1 MLGLAVAAAFGSGAF
16 GSATPA
22 TTTGTFTTQPT
33 DASPSTVAAS
43 SAVTSRGDDGAG
55 DGASAGDGAADGAGS
70 RVGGGADR
78 ASATPSAAPPTTS
91 PATDDTTPDDS
102 PVVTALG
109 PGVLEGVDW
118 QVFDDRIAPPLISS
132 GAIAVS
138 IAVAKDGRLVHE
150 AAYGV
155 ADPATAEPVTTASR
169 FRIASI
175 SKVLTATVALQLVDD
190 GLLQLDAPVLAP
202 LAAQFGVP
210 LTDPRMEQVTL
221 RHLLSHTSGFADF
234 SEEFFRG
241 DAVGCEDATI
251 AGFAN
256 PLSGSP
262 GQSANYS
269 NMNFCIVGLLIELA
283 TADSYEAAVY
293 DRLLTPLGITE
304 MRVTGNNDV
313 RPGEVVHP
321 GDPGRNFMEVLG
333 GAGSW
338 VATAADLVAIVD
350 SLDTSRP
357 GWHPISPALADEM
370 QGRTEAGRL
379 AKGYR
384 FGLGL
389 LLFGDGWGHTGTL
402 QNAHSM
408 VLHRADGFTY
418 AIVVSGSAPSE
429 SNDLARFADRGFEA
443 IGVPLLALVAPTP
456 LAR

>member
-1 MLGLAVAAAFGSGAF
+1 M
-16 GSATPA
+16 
-22 TTTGTFTTQPT
+22 
-33 DASPSTVAAS
+33 
-43 SAVTSRGDDGAG
+43 
-55 DGASAGDGAADGAGS
+55 
-70 RVGGGADR
+70 
-78 ASATPSAAPPTTS
+78 
-91 PATDDTTPDDS
+91 
-102 PVVTALG
+102 VTALG

-379 AKGYR
+379 ARGYR

>member
-1 MLGLAVAAAFGSGAF
+1 MSARRTPVALPAIVFGLAVAAAFGSGA
-16 GSATPA
+16 
-22 TTTGTFTTQPT
+22 
-33 DASPSTVAAS
+33 
-43 SAVTSRGDDGAG
+43 
-55 DGASAGDGAADGAGS
+55 
-70 RVGGGADR
+70 VG
-78 ASATPSAAPPTTS
+78 SAAPPLASGTFATVPTASGSSTDGTGTGTRSAGSGSTTTS
-91 PATDDTTPDDS
+91 PTDDTTPDDS
-102 PVVTALG
+102 PAVTALG

-118 QVFDDRIAPPLISS
+118 QVFDDRIAPPLMSG

-138 IAVAKDGRLVHE
+138 IAVAKDGRLVHA

-155 ADPATAEPVTTASR
+155 ADPASGEPVTAASR
-169 FRIASI
+169 FRIASN
-175 SKVLTATVALQLVDD
+175 SKVLTSTVALALVDE
-190 GLLQLDAPVLAP
+190 GLLELDEPVLAP

-234 SEEFFRG
+234 REEFFRG
-241 DAVGCEDATI
+241 SAVGCEDATI
-251 AGFAN
+251 AGFSN

-283 TADSYEAAVY
+283 AADSYESAVY
-293 DRLLTPLGITE
+293 DRLLTPLGITD

-357 GWHPISPALADEM
+357 GWHPISPELADEM

-379 AKGYR
+379 ASAYR

-389 LLFGDGWGHTGTL
+389 RLFGDGWGHTGTL

-408 VLHRADGFTY
+408 VMHRSDGFTF
-418 AIVVSGSAPSE
+418 AILASGSAPSE
-429 SNDLARFADRGFEA
+429 SDDLARFADRGFEA

-456 LAR
+456 LATSSGTSSPVLVDGDGDEVR